1 MISFLLVSS
10 LINLTASVT
19 TVLYAR
25 KAQTARTEAQTAR
38 TEAQTANAST
48 NLHEQDIVRSLEFHL
63 REVKELERE
72 ILIAKSSTFSYSEMA
87 KLYADTSQKHKEAT
101 EQHAS
106 AIKELHEDIV
116 STALEVSLLHGS
128 VSEKAEA
135 VAATAKAVAATAK
148 TVAATAKIHQIIV
161 RAISRCSKCGFR
173 VVKYSVSGDGVV
185 TCASCDNDAYQRS
198 LGV

>member
-38 TEAQTANAST
+38 TEAQTANANT
-48 NLHEQDIVRSLEFHL
+48 NLHEQNIVQSLEFHL

-128 VSEKAEA
+128 VSERAEA
-135 VAATAKAVAATAK
+135 VAAHTAEVKN
-148 TVAATAKIHQIIV
+148 TAKIHQIIV
-161 RAISRCSKCGFR
+161 KAISRCSKCGFR
-173 VVKYSVSGDGVV
+173 VAKYSVSGDGVV

>member
-38 TEAQTANAST
+38 TEAQTANANT
-48 NLHEQDIVRSLEFHL
+48 NLHGQDIVQSLEFHL
-63 REVKELERE
+63 REVEELKRE

-106 AIKELHEDIV
+106 AIKELHE
-116 STALEVSLLHGS
+116 
-128 VSEKAEA
+128 A
-135 VAATAKAVAATAK
+135 VAATAKA
-148 TVAATAKIHQIIV
+148 VAATAKIHQIIV
-161 RAISRCSKCGFR
+161 RAISRCRKCGFR